1 MIYAQLARFLF
12 PLVLTMVVHG
22 LSGQFLNGG
31 MARVPRATETLAA
44 FGLAWGLADFL
55 ASPISQVRQVG
66 LVLATSAASLRRV
79 QNFVLVA
86 GAGLS
91 AILPLLG
98 LTSLGNWVIEE
109 LHGVEAGLGKVVRSG
124 LLYFSIIP
132 LLEAWNRFYSGLLLQ
147 VRRTEI
153 VSLATIGGIGANI
166 LTIFA
171 LLPLEFVQR
180 QPILLPVVAV
190 YAGFAV
196 NLGILFRGYQRCV
209 KRSLPTGE
217 EGELTYA
224 YILKFFWPLALVMA
238 IQGFSRPVI
247 NLFVSRG
254 GDGEAALAA
263 LAVVYPLAHLFYGW
277 VNEIR
282 SLPVAFKQ
290 IPGHLRHIRRFA
302 GGCGL
307 LSFAIM
313 ALVFWTSLRDIL
325 LLELIGIGPGL
336 ADRCATPLF
345 LFSFFPLAV
354 MVRGYVNGIALVE
367 HRTRALAPSAPSR
380 IGIILA
386 VLVLFPGLGIGGATL
401 GVTALLSGFALEAA
415 VVWIGVRG
423 WKRWFGEDR

>member
-12 PLVLTMVVHG
+12 PLVLTMVVYG

-44 FGLAWGLADFL
+44 YGLAWGLTDFL

-66 LVLATSAASLRRV
+66 LVLATSAVSLRRV
-79 QNFVLVA
+79 RNFVLVA
-86 GAGLS
+86 GLGLS
-91 AILPLLG
+91 ALLPLLG

-109 LHGVEAGLGKVVRSG
+109 LHGVEAELGKVVRSG
-124 LLYFSIIP
+124 LLYFTFIP
-132 LLEAWNRFYSGLLLQ
+132 LLEAWTRFYSGLLLQ
-147 VRRTEI
+147 IRRTEI
-153 VSLATIGGIGANI
+153 VSLATIAGIGANI
-166 LTIFA
+166 LAVFA

-190 YAGFAV
+190 YAGYAI
-196 NLGILFRGYQRCV
+196 NLIILFRGYRRWV
-209 KRSLPTGE
+209 KGSLPADESGD
-217 EGELTYA
+217 LTYL

-238 IQGFSRPVI
+238 IQGFSRPLI

-254 GDGEAALAA
+254 VDGEEALAA
-263 LAVVYPLAHLFYGW
+263 LAVVYPLALLPYGW

-282 SLPVAFKQ
+282 SLPAAFKQ
-290 IPGHLRHIRRFA
+290 VPDHLRYIRRFA

-313 ALVFWTSLRDIL
+313 VLMFWTPLRDIIL
-325 LLELIGIGPGL
+325 LDWIGIGPEL
-336 ADRCATPLF
+336 AVRCATPLF
-345 LFSFFPLAV
+345 LFTFFPLAV

-386 VLVLFPGLGIGGATL
+386 VLVVLPGVGIDGATL
-401 GVTALLSGFALEAA
+401 GVAALLSGFVLEAT
-415 VVWIGVRG
+415 VVWVGVRG
-423 WKRWFGEDR
+423 WKRWFGNDR